1 MRREYVKPV
10 MQSEEFVANE
20 YVAACWTIHCNVP
33 YGTGYLETNGQADLQ
48 TGKNNPDRK
57 LVENA
62 WGCNEKHE
70 AHGIDAA
77 GPSANAY
84 WVTGSGK
91 NKEVMNVF
99 YFHAKG
105 HKGDSNHHFCTM
117 NSVNWNPNPNASN

>member
-33 YGTGYLETNGQADLQ
+33 YGTGYLEANGEKGLQ
-48 TGKNNPDRK
+48 TGENGDKE
-57 LVENA
+57 VETGE
-62 WGCNEKHE
+62 GCNAEHV

-84 WVTGSGK
+84 WVIGSGENRK
-91 NKEVMNVF
+91 VMDVF
-99 YFHAKG
+99 YFQAKG
-105 HKGDSNHHFCTM
+105 HKGNSNHHFCTLD
-117 NSVNWNPNPNASN
+117 NVQWEENKNASN